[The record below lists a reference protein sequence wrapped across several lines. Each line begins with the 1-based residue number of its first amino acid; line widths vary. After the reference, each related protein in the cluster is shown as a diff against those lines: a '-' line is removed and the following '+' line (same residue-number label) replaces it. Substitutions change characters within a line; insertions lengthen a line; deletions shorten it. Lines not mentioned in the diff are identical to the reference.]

1 MKKSRQHLQWPKP
14 VLQQFIYSLPLWALA
29 VVIFAAC
36 LGFVVL
42 SVAAV
47 DRFGWALDPEEVA
60 TATVL
65 HAFVSVLYAVAL
77 ALIVVNV
84 QSEYSAVEDAAFAEA
99 SKVSDLY
106 RNLDGVEGPDR
117 ARLQA
122 EASHYVDLVLEK
134 EWPANNR
141 GEQNLETILAI
152 DYLARHVIQLHP
164 STGDAQVV
172 QQALL
177 ADIDDVLDA
186 RRKRIF
192 LGQASMSPIMWLI
205 IITGAAITIG
215 FAALFPMRH
224 RGRQIAIMSLAAIM
238 FGMMIFLVVAMD
250 RPVRGELSVQPDA
263 FRLIKSNIAQLAQ
276 EK

>member
-1 MKKSRQHLQWPKP
+1 MAPQPMIQSF
-14 VLQQFIYSLPLWALA
+14 VYSLPMWLLA
-29 VVIFAAC
+29 VGLLSAC

-42 SVAAV
+42 CVSIVH
-47 DRFGWALDPEEVA
+47 RRGWALDPEDVGTA
-60 TATVL
+60 TAL

-84 QSEYSAVEDAAFAEA
+84 QSEFSAVEEASLAEA

-106 RNLDGVEGPDR
+106 RNLDGLEGPDR

-122 EASHYVDLVLEK
+122 EASHYIDLVIEK
-134 EWPANNR
+134 EWPAANR
-141 GEQNLETILAI
+141 GERSEETIMAA
-152 DYLARHVIQLHP
+152 DYLARHIIQLHP
-164 STGDAQVV
+164 TSADAQVV

-177 ADIDDVLDA
+177 TDVDDVLDA

-192 LGQASMSPIMWLI
+192 LGQTSMSPIMWLI
-205 IITGAAITIG
+205 IVAGAIITIG
-215 FAALFPMRH
+215 FASLFPMRH
-224 RGRQIAIMSLAAIM
+224 AGRQIVILSMAAIM

-250 RPVRGELSVQPDA
+250 MPLRGEFSVQPDA
-263 FRLIKSNIAQLAQ
+263 FRMVKANIARLQR